1 MTDRIDVGSFD
12 KASLSPS
19 DYAAL
24 RDRIVR
30 EAKAE
35 RAKTI
40 AAALGWLMHHA
51 FRLRRRPARQTPA
64 RHANTPYPAPRHVRV
79 S

>member
-40 AAALGWLMHHA
+40 AAALGWLMRHA
-51 FRLRRRPARQTPA
+51 FRLRRRPARQIPA
-64 RHANTPYPAPRHVRV
+64 RHAGTYPAPRPVRV